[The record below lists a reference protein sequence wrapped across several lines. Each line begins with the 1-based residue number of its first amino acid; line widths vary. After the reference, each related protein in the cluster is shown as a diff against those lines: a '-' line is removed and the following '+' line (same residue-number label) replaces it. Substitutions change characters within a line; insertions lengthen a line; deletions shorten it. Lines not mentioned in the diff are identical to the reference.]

1 MSRCERNADVRIRW
15 SALPAFPTLVAFVA
29 ELVLPSSPE
38 HLGAETD
45 GGRTELVEVIYAKDA
60 VEAEMIQGLLENGG
74 IPSVLRALGINGP
87 QLGIGLL
94 MRNPQ
99 RVMVHADQ
107 AQKARALLAQTLVAD
122 EKGASTEFANAG
134 GLEALGGRRP
144 RGYGLLGAYARIYL
158 WSSVAIAIAFG
169 AFLLLRAA

>member
-1 MSRCERNADVRIRW
+1 MSRWERNADVRIRW
-15 SALPAFPTLVAFVA
+15 SALAAFPTLVAFVA
-29 ELVLPSSPE
+29 ELVLPPSPE
-38 HLGAETD
+38 HPAAETD
-45 GGRTELVEVIYAKDA
+45 GGRAELVEVIYAKDG
-60 VEAEMIQGLLENGG
+60 VEAEMIQGLLDNGG

-94 MRNPQ
+94 PTNPQ

-107 AQKARALLAQTLVAD
+107 AQEARALLAQTLVAD
-122 EKGASTEFANAG
+122 EQGASAEIADVG
-134 GLEALGGRRP
+134 GPEALGGSRP

-158 WSSVAIAIAFG
+158 WSFVAIAIAFG